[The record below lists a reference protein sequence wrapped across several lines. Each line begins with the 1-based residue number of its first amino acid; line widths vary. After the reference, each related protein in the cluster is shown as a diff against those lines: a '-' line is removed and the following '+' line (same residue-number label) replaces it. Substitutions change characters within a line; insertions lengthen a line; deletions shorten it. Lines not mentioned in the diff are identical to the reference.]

1 MSSFTSSS
9 TSTAAATATSDDDDL
24 VDVAEPAP
32 RPTAASLARAASFWQ
47 RASSIYLSYKATQV
61 TAAAAKAVPGSGR
74 MSDDDLKKKI
84 WLPQHE
90 RAGRAMFDL
99 ASSLSGFYLKVGQF
113 LSVREDFVALPVC
126 KALRPLQESVRPMP
140 AAEVRATLEDAFCE
154 KPSGSGSG
162 PRGFKFASLDDIF
175 ESIDLE
181 RPLGSASVAQVHS
194 AVLRPELYRFFED
207 DDGDEDEG
215 DNDSDKRGK
224 KSSQKKVLS
233 PADRRVAVKVQRR
246 GVLGCFLED
255 LAQIRLAAA
264 FLSQREINFDL
275 VSAVDELS
283 AQIRGEFDFVREAR
297 VMNRIGS
304 GLRKAR
310 SPIAVPRS
318 VPGLVARTALVMELL
333 PGVPLTRLAGDEV
346 EIPFDVKVVSDEEEE
361 DDREKEEKKKKS
373 DKLVSSPPEGIRRL
387 LASRVLDAV
396 TDAYGIMLFE
406 LGLLQVRQFFFHFFF
421 FLRERKRVSFSLSF
435 FPEALSTLAPL
446 LSPFFF
452 SRRNGKTK
460 TRKKTQKTQKNNL
473 KKT

>member
-1 MSSFTSSS
+1 MTLFFRREKGSFALESSRTKVETFFFIAPMSTSSPSPS
-9 TSTAAATATSDDDDL
+9 TSTSTDDSDL
-24 VDVAEPAP
+24 VDVADPPA

-47 RASSIYLSYKATQV
+47 RASSIYLSYKATQLS
-61 TAAAAKAVPGSGR
+61 AAAARTVGGMSSEDERKA
-74 MSDDDLKKKI
+74 KI

-90 RAGRAMFDL
+90 RAGAAMFDL

-126 KALRPLQESVRPMP
+126 KALRPLQESVRAMGPE
-140 AAEVRATLEDAFCE
+140 EVKATLEDAFCG
-154 KPSGSGSG
+154 PGS
-162 PRGFKFASLDDIF
+162 RFKSLEDIF

-207 DDGDEDEG
+207 DEDEEEGKGRTRARKTKTPSSG
-215 DNDSDKRGK
+215 DG
-224 KSSQKKVLS
+224 
-233 PADRRVAVKVQRR
+233 RVAVKVQRR

-283 AQIRGEFDFVREAR
+283 SQIRGEFDFAREAR
-297 VMNRIGS
+297 VMNEIGK
-304 GLRKAR
+304 GLRKAN

-346 EIPFDVKVVSDEEEE
+346 EIPFDVKVVPSSSEE
-361 DDREKEEKKKKS
+361 DEKEAAEGKKKS
-373 DKLVSSPPEGIRRL
+373 KSKLASPPEGIRKL

-406 LGLLQVRQFFFHFFF
+406 LGLLQVSFG
-421 FLRERKRVSFSLSF
+421 EKRVF
-435 FPEALSTLAPL
+435 FCFPPAILDFEPD
-446 LSPFFF
+446 PFP
-452 SRRNGKTK
+452 
-460 TRKKTQKTQKNNL
+460 TQKIKL
-473 KKT
+473 KK